1 MAKSCLTLWEPMDC
15 SLPSSSVHG
24 ISQARILKWDVISF
38 SRGLPDPGIKPMSSV
53 LEGRFFTSLA
63 SREDRDKTCLHMQF
77 IVAFQFLSSVQLFVI
92 PWTAA
97 YQASLTFTIFWSLL
111 RFVSIESVMLSNH
124 LILCHPFLLLPS
136 IFPNIRVFSS
146 EKALQHHVAEVLELQ
161 LQHLSFQWVF
171 RVDFL

>member
-1 MAKSCLTLWEPMDC
+1 MDC

-38 SRGLPDPGIKPMSSV
+38 SRGLPDPGIEPMYSV

-77 IVAFQFLSSVQLFVI
+77 IVVFQFLSSVQLFVI

-97 YQASLTFTIFWSLL
+97 YQASLIFTISWSLL

-124 LILCHPFLLLPS
+124 LILCHLFLLLPS

-146 EKALQHHVAEVLELQ
+146 EKALQHHVAKVLELQ
-161 LQHLSFQWVF
+161 LQHQSFQ
-171 RVDFL
+171 